1 MTENPRLSP
10 GVEAPAH
17 DSQSTPDGSLTGEI
31 LPGPIKG
38 FELIRR
44 LSMSAATEVYVAR
57 QYEPARTVVLK
68 LLRAPNSA
76 QGSDEFDWLLSAYT
90 EISGLTHPNVV
101 RVFEIGAADAFGI
114 VTMEY
119 CSAGSLRGRLEQ
131 PLGVSEALVILR
143 EIASALTAIHALGVV
158 HRDLKPSNVVLRAD
172 GTTALIDFGLAR
184 VIGAQA
190 TRLQIGGTP
199 YYMSPEQ
206 GHGRAM
212 DARSDLYSLGVIF
225 YEMLMRAKP
234 FLAPTPMGIIYKHL
248 NSPVPSLPE
257 HLQYLQPLLARLL
270 AKDPLQR
277 YASASELL
285 MAIDALPVS
294 RASDPQALE

>member
-1 MTENPRLSP
+1 VTEKPRLSVS
-10 GVEAPAH
+10 VEAP
-17 DSQSTPDGSLTGEI
+17 QSAIGRVAAQSLVSEI

-38 FELIRR
+38 FDFIRR

-57 QYEPARTVVLK
+57 QHVPARSVVIK
-68 LLRAPNSA
+68 LLRAPNSV
-76 QGSDEFDWLLSAYT
+76 QGGEEFDWLLSAYT
-90 EISGLTHPNVV
+90 QISALTHPNVV

-119 CSAGSLRGRLEQ
+119 CSAGSLRSRLEQ
-131 PLGVSEALVILR
+131 PLSVGDALVILR
-143 EIASALTAIHALGVV
+143 EITAALTAIHGLGVV
-158 HRDLKPSNVVLRAD
+158 HRDLKPSNIVLRDD
-172 GTTALIDFGLAR
+172 GSTVLIDFGLAR

-225 YEMLMRAKP
+225 YEMLMRTKP

-248 NSPVPSLPE
+248 NSPVPVLPD
-257 HLQYLQPLLARLL
+257 HLQHVQPLLARLL

-285 MAIDALPVS
+285 GAIDSLVGS
-294 RASDPQALE
+294 